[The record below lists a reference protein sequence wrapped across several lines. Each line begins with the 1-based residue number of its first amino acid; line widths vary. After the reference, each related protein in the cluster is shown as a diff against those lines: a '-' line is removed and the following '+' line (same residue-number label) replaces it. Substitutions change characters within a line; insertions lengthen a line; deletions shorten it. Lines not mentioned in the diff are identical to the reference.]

1 MLAIAPRTGI
11 TYQHTKQMENTMENT
26 MLIQLLTHLLATMSD
41 EDAKKVVET
50 AKPELLKAPPE
61 GSIVVNQSDDWFDV
75 IATLVDHPDR
85 PDTEK
90 ISDVCSAFIDA
101 GYVGAVGST
110 LDDDAI
116 KHIIDNDDDIFES
129 VVDHIID
136 RDVVIEWLQH
146 NI

>member
-1 MLAIAPRTGI
+1 
-11 TYQHTKQMENTMENT
+11 MENT
-26 MLIQLLTHLLATMSD
+26 MLIQLLTHLLFTLSD
-41 EDAKKVVET
+41 EDAKKVVQA
-50 AKPELLKAPPE
+50 AKPELLNAAPE
-61 GSIVVNQSDDWFDV
+61 GAIIINQSDDWFDV
-75 IATLVDHPDR
+75 ISMLVDPDR

-90 ISDVCSAFIDA
+90 LSDVCSAFIDA